1 MEWLSEEE
9 QYKEGL
15 TREQIR
21 RIKDEELREIRYK
34 YCERMLR
41 NFNDE
46 KNISDKELIRI
57 WEEDKEKERKEI
69 EEYRKRKASD

>member
-9 QYKEGL
+9 QYKEDL
-15 TREQIR
+15 TSEQIR
-21 RIKDEELREIRYK
+21 RIKDEELRDIRYK
-34 YCERMLR
+34 YRERMLR

-57 WEEDKEKERKEI
+57 WKEDKEKERKEI
-69 EEYRKRKASD
+69 EEYRKMKGI